1 MIKNILITGANGQ
14 DGKIILQKLYKRKIN
29 LILIDKRFKK
39 KIRKKNIN
47 YFEINLKDKKK
58 LEKLFKFYKVDVVL
72 NLASN
77 NPNYRQNS
85 YYKHYLENINN
96 FKNLIDNLT
105 KYKNEVRFISCSS
118 SRIFR
123 KKRGL
128 VNENSNISANDFY
141 SKFRIETN
149 DYLIKTIK
157 KNKNFDFTNVILF
170 NHDSLFRS
178 NRFLLP
184 RIILA
189 LISKNKKF
197 LNQIIK
203 ENIVM
208 DYSHAEDICDALIKI
223 LFFKKKIKNI
233 ILSSGKKTF
242 INDIIKYL
250 IKKNK
255 LDLKLNYNNIKKN
268 YCIIGNNTYA
278 KKILGWKIKKN
289 IFLAAQEI
297 FKKNIFSSFV
307 KKKL

>member
-1 MIKNILITGANGQ
+1 LIKNILITGANGQ
-14 DGKIILQKLYKRKIN
+14 DGKIILKKLYKRKIN
-29 LILIDKRFKK
+29 LILIDKKFKK

-58 LEKLFKFYKVDVVL
+58 IEQLFKLYKVDVVL

-77 NPNYRQNS
+77 NPNYSQNS
-85 YYKHYLENINN
+85 YHKHYLENINN
-96 FKNLIDNLT
+96 SKNLIDNLT
-105 KYKNEVRFISCSS
+105 KYKNEVKFISCSS
-118 SRIFR
+118 SRIF
-123 KKRGL
+123 KKKNGL

-149 DYLIKTIK
+149 DYLIKTK
-157 KNKNFDFTNVILF
+157 KRNKNFDFTNVILF

-184 RIILA
+184 RIIFA
-189 LISKNKKF
+189 LICKNQKF
-197 LNQIIK
+197 LNKIIK

-223 LFFKKKIKNI
+223 LFLKKKIKNI
-233 ILSSGKKTF
+233 ILSSGKKTYV
-242 INDIIKYL
+242 NDIIKYL

-255 LDLKLNYNNIKKN
+255 LELKLNYNNIKKR
-268 YCIIGNNTYA
+268 YCIIGNNAYA
-278 KKILGWKIKKN
+278 KKTLRWKIKKN

-297 FKKNIFSSFV
+297 FKKKIFLFI